1 MRAFWR
7 ILSFFEQ
14 WAAEVFH
21 RPMLLFTLVIAP
33 FLVLLI
39 FGTGVELGG
48 PKPRTI
54 IVQPPDVDYDVE
66 PIVNSLEQ
74 YVDFVGFEESLPLAR
89 AALERG
95 DIDAV
100 VVVPRTV
107 QGHLQAGNQVPLEV
121 LIGEVDPVRRSYART
136 FLMDQVGELNR
147 QAIREAVGQAQ
158 ADAPNLGL
166 MVEQARGYLD
176 LMEQARGDVEDMRT
190 QVAELQALL
199 GPAADSVDLIS
210 NRASGVALL
219 IPGLGG
225 SVDDLQ
231 RLSATLQSLQA
242 DVAEIQQRLDGDGE
256 ALLPTEAEVAEMR
269 ASLEEIEQLA
279 LPFTGTSPEVIAE
292 PFELILQ
299 DVTPIEPTFTAF
311 YSPGVVALLIQHLA
325 ITLGA
330 LAIAE
335 SRLLRVTDMLRVSP
349 MRAWEALAGNYISYG
364 VLCAVAAGFLLT
376 ALTLILDI
384 PVAGSWAVVAGTLA
398 LLIACSLGVG
408 FVIALVSSSTQQAT
422 QLSMLVL
429 LASIFFSGFA
439 FDLEQLVAPARWLAY
454 AFPATYGIQLLQDEM
469 LRGLTR
475 SPEALAI
482 LGGGAVAAFAL
493 AWTLMRREFQ
503 PD

>member
-1 MRAFWR
+1 MRALWR

-66 PIVNSLEQ
+66 PIVNSLDQ
-74 YVDFVGFEESLPLAR
+74 YVEFIGFEESLPLAR

-147 QAIREAVGQAQ
+147 EAVREAVGQAQ
-158 ADAPNLGL
+158 GEMPDLGP
-166 MVEQARGYLD
+166 MVTQAREYLD
-176 LMEQARGDVEDMRT
+176 LMEEARGDVAEMRG
-190 QVAELQALL
+190 QIAELQSLL
-199 GPAADSVDLIS
+199 GPASDSVALIA
-210 NRASGVALL
+210 NRASNVALV
-219 IPGLGG
+219 IPGLGA
-225 SVDDLQ
+225 SIDQLEELSTTLQ
-231 RLSATLQSLQA
+231 RLRT
-242 DVAEIQQRLDGDGE
+242 DVAEIQQRLDGEGE
-256 ALLPTEAEVAEMR
+256 ALLPSESEVAELR
-269 ASLEEIEQLA
+269 ASLDEIEQLA
-279 LPFTGTSPEVIAE
+279 LPFTGISPEVIAE
-292 PFELILQ
+292 PFDLQLQ

-349 MRAWEALAGNYISYG
+349 MRPWEALAGNYLSYG
-364 VLCAVAAGFLLT
+364 VLCAVAAGFLLA
-376 ALTLILDI
+376 ALTLILDV
-384 PVAGSWAVVAGTLA
+384 PVAGSWLIVAGTLA
-398 LLIACSLGVG
+398 TLIACSLGIG

-439 FDLEQLVAPARWLAY
+439 FDLEQLVPPARWLAY

-475 SPEALAI
+475 APEALAI
-482 LGGGAVAAFAL
+482 LGAGALAAFAL
-493 AWTLMRREFQ
+493 AWALMRREFQ